1 MFVQYVRVK
10 NSRSFTDVAM
20 TFNEQANYLVGEN
33 SIGKSSV
40 LRLLSMLASG
50 TGLEET
56 DYADPSKP
64 VVVIAAI
71 VLHGEGE
78 RFVDEQDRQ
87 ESKVRLR
94 FEKKVEEIC
103 PRLYNDE
110 NGQMLPLN
118 LIRRFRY
125 IFHSSVMPEKHILT
139 AHVHKLLES
148 QLKALCG
155 TELDL
160 VLSKEVWAFAQQQE
174 LHGSYDASYYM
185 NVLYLSRLLSR
196 EDRPLADNMKFISI
210 VALKIIAQVEL
221 MYHSHAVPF
230 SHGLVRGTDGK
241 IYLPLIIAIDEPE
254 IHLQPYLQ
262 RSILTY
268 YKQLLQNQDPVL
280 CQLLKKLFNVDCLEG
295 QLFIVT
301 HSTDSLVDDYRN
313 IIRFYRD
320 ARNQVCA
327 ACGATFRFSEEIQ
340 KHLIMHFPEIK
351 EALYSRS
358 VIIVE
363 GETEYGCFNL
373 FGTTLGI
380 RFDYYGICLI
390 NARGESSISKIRTLL
405 RSFKIPV
412 VCLYDADVG
421 EFRQQNEPCVF
432 FTNHICFEMDLV
444 KAMLDHGRRQLLD
457 EIIFNVD
464 GMPGRATGDM
474 LRKACHKLGKDR
486 QEYPPCDLAS
496 VQPRLP
502 DSLYVYYFA
511 WLYSNKG
518 VVLGRLLGASL
529 RASEIPPAFIRV
541 IQAAGKLAKVNNR

>member
-1 MFVQYVRVK
+1 MYVHCVRVK
-10 NSRSFTDVAM
+10 NYRSFADVTM
-20 TFNEQANYLVGEN
+20 YFNEQANYLVGEN

-40 LRLLSMLASG
+40 LKLLSMLASG
-50 TGLEET
+50 TGLDET
-56 DYADPSKP
+56 DYADPARP
-64 VVVIAAI
+64 VVVIADI
-71 VLHGEGE
+71 VMHGPDE
-78 RFVDEQDRQ
+78 RFVDEQAGQ
-87 ESKVRLR
+87 ENRVRLR

-125 IFHSSVMPEKHILT
+125 IFHSSVMPEQHILT
-139 AHVHKLLES
+139 AHIHKMLER
-148 QLKALCG
+148 QLEDLCG
-155 TELDL
+155 KQLDM
-160 VLSKEVWAFAQQQE
+160 VIPKEVWAFAQQQE
-174 LHGSYDASYYM
+174 LHGNYDASYYM
-185 NVLYLSRLLSR
+185 NILYLSRLLSR
-196 EDRPLADNMKFISI
+196 QDRPLADNMKFISI

-230 SHGLVRGTDGK
+230 NHGLVRGADGK

-268 YKQLLQNQDPVL
+268 YKQLLRNEDPAF
-280 CQLLKKLFNVDCLEG
+280 CQLLQKLFQVDGLQG

-313 IIRFYRD
+313 IVRFYRD
-320 ARNQVCA
+320 ERNRVCA
-327 ACGATFRFSEEIQ
+327 ACGATFHFSEEIQ

-363 GETEYGCFNL
+363 GETEYGCFNM

-390 NARGESSISKIRTLL
+390 NARGESSIGKIRTLL

-412 VCLYDADVG
+412 VCLYDADVR
-421 EFRQQNEPCVF
+421 EFRQQNDPCVF
-432 FTNHICFEMDLV
+432 FTDEICFEMDLV
-444 KAMLDHGRRQLLD
+444 KAMLDHGRRKLLD
-457 EIIFNVD
+457 EIICNVG

-474 LRKACHKLGKDR
+474 LRKACHKLNKDR
-486 QEYPPCDLAS
+486 QEYPSCDLAAA
-496 VQPRLP
+496 QPRLP
-502 DSLYVYYFA
+502 DTLYVYYFA

-518 VVLGRLLGASL
+518 VVLGRLLGESL
-529 RASEIPPAFIRV
+529 RANEIPPAFVRV